1 MCHNKA
7 KNIESARRIGIF
19 FRCFGSHFGNLARHF
34 KVGTSNVIYYSVHV
48 NTLVIKSAVH
58 CLQLCTIIMMGNFV
72 RRFPLAEKSFHLIQ
86 FYSGFTFPLAFKS
99 NNNLHDLY
107 FLPIALCCFCN
118 HTFGHAP
125 QNFEY
130 TTVRRYGTNE
140 MIRINSNVFFLSYWT
155 ISFRHSKLN

>member
-1 MCHNKA
+1 MPQQGEKYRKRSPH
-7 KNIESARRIGIF
+7 RHF
-19 FRCFGSHFGNLARHF
+19 FFVVLLATLKNLARHF
-34 KVGTSNVIYYSVHV
+34 KVGNSNVIYYSVHV

-86 FYSGFTFPLAFKS
+86 FYSEFTFPLALKS
-99 NNNLHDLY
+99 NNNLHDIY

-125 QNFEY
+125 
-130 TTVRRYGTNE
+130 
-140 MIRINSNVFFLSYWT
+140 
-155 ISFRHSKLN
+155 

>member
-1 MCHNKA
+1 MSQQGEKYRKRSPYVHF
-7 KNIESARRIGIF
+7 F

-34 KVGTSNVIYYSVHV
+34 KVVNSNVIYYSVHV

-107 FLPIALCCFCN
+107 FLPIALYCFCN

-125 QNFEY
+125 
-130 TTVRRYGTNE
+130 
-140 MIRINSNVFFLSYWT
+140 
-155 ISFRHSKLN
+155 

>member
-1 MCHNKA
+1 MPRSSGIFYFLSKIFNFLAKIFTDLRRFSPEMCDNKA
-7 KNIESARRIGIF
+7 KNIESARRIGTF
-19 FRCFGSHFGNLARHF
+19 FFVVLVARHF
-34 KVGTSNVIYYSVHV
+34 KVDNSNVIYYSVHV

-86 FYSGFTFPLAFKS
+86 FYPGFTFPLAFKS

-125 QNFEY
+125 
-130 TTVRRYGTNE
+130 
-140 MIRINSNVFFLSYWT
+140 
-155 ISFRHSKLN
+155 